1 MGAVTLRRLVLALL
15 LLVAASTP
23 AVSAPVAHR
32 EVLPNG
38 IVLLVAE
45 RPTVPIVVVRVALR
59 AGAAFDPAGR
69 EGLANLT
76 GSLLTRGT
84 AKRTGPQLDTAI
96 ESVGGSLEASAGRE
110 DVTASLAVLKRDLGL
125 GLDLL
130 AEVVLSP
137 AFPEDEIKRRIARIQ
152 AAIKRNEE
160 DPEVVAGRALA
171 RLVFPG
177 HTYGRPIEGTSESV
191 GRLTRDDVVALYR
204 ERVRPDSA
212 VIAVVG
218 AVTVDEARREVL
230 ARFGAWP
237 RPTTPAG
244 VVPQA
249 TPAAAPGSETVRKDV
264 TQTTILLGR
273 QAIRQTDPDYFALT
287 VATRILGGGQSARL
301 YRRIRDEAGLAYS
314 VYSYLSPARAGA
326 SLVVGA
332 QTRNAETARVLDLI
346 RVEMERI
353 GRDRVTDEELAS
365 AREYLI
371 GSYGLR
377 LDTSSK
383 FAGYIVALEQ
393 QALGLEYPERYKRE
407 IGRVTAADVQR
418 VAAKYLTPAAFDQV
432 IVGGA
437 P

>member
-1 MGAVTLRRLVLALL
+1 MDAVTTRRLVLALL

-160 DPEVVAGRALA
+160 DPEAVAGRALA

-191 GRLTRDDVVALYR
+191 GRLTRDDVVAHYR

-230 ARFGAWP
+230 ARFGAWS
-237 RPTTPAG
+237 RPTTPAD

-249 TPAAAPGSETVRKDV
+249 TPAAAPGSETMRKDV

-314 VYSYLSPARAGA
+314 VYAYLSPARAGA

-393 QALGLEYPERYKRE
+393 HALGFDYPERYKRE
-407 IGRVTAADVQR
+407 IGRVSAADVQR
-418 VAAKYLTPAAFDQV
+418 VAAKYLAPAAFDQV
-432 IVGGA
+432 VVGGA

>member
-1 MGAVTLRRLVLALL
+1 MNAMTRRLVVAALL
-15 LLVAASTP
+15 LAAASTP
-23 AVSAPVAHR
+23 AASAPLAHR

-45 RPTVPIVVVRVALR
+45 RPTVPIVVVRVALG
-59 AGAAFDPAGR
+59 AGSGFDPAGR
-69 EGLANLT
+69 EGLANLI

-84 AKRTGPQLDTAI
+84 ARRTGPQLDSAI

-130 AEVVLSP
+130 AEIVLSP
-137 AFPEDEIKRRIARIQ
+137 AFPEDEVKRRITRIQ
-152 AAIKRNEE
+152 AAIKRSEE
-160 DPEVVAGRALA
+160 DPETVAGRQLQ
-171 RLVFPG
+171 RLIFPG
-177 HTYGRPIEGTSESV
+177 HPYGRPIEGTSESV
-191 GRLTRDDVVALYR
+191 ARLTRDDVLAYYR
-204 ERVRPDSA
+204 ERVRPDTA

-218 AVTVDEARREVL
+218 AVTVDEARREIL

-244 VVPQA
+244 VIPQA
-249 TPAAAPGSETVRKDV
+249 QPAAPPKSEAIRKDV

-273 QAIRQTDPDYFALT
+273 QAIRQNDPDYFALT
-287 VATRILGGGQSARL
+287 VATRILGGGQAARL
-301 YRRIRDEAGLAYS
+301 YRRVRDEAGLAYS
-314 VYSYLSPARAGA
+314 VYAYVSPARAGA

-332 QTRNAETARVLDLI
+332 QTRNAETARVLDLV
-346 RVEMERI
+346 RAEMERI
-353 GRDRVTDEELAS
+353 GRERVTDEELSS
-365 AREYLI
+365 AKEYLI

-377 LDTSSK
+377 LDTSSR

-393 QALGLEYPERYKRE
+393 NGLGFDYPERYKRE
-407 IGRVTAADVQR
+407 IGRVSAADIQR
-418 VAAKYLTPAAFDQV
+418 VAARFLGPPAFDQV

>member
-1 MGAVTLRRLVLALL
+1 MTTRRLALAAL

-23 AVSAPVAHR
+23 AGSAPPLAHR

-59 AGAAFDPAGR
+59 AGSAFDPADR
-69 EGLANLT
+69 DGLANLT

-84 AKRTGPQLDTAI
+84 AKRTGPQLDEVI
-96 ESVGGSLEASAGRE
+96 ESAGGSLEASAGRE
-110 DVTASLAVLKRDLGL
+110 DVTASLAVLKRDVGL

-137 AFPEDEIKRRIARIQ
+137 AFPEDEVKRRIARIQ
-152 AAIKRNEE
+152 AAIKRNEA
-160 DPEVVAGRALA
+160 DPEAVAGRALA

-177 HTYGRPIEGTSESV
+177 HPYGLPIEGTSESV
-191 GRLTRDDVVALYR
+191 GRLTRDDVVAFYR
-204 ERVRPDSA
+204 ERVRPDTA

-218 AVTVDEARREVL
+218 AVTVDEARREIL
-230 ARFGAWP
+230 TRFGAWP
-237 RPTTPAG
+237 RPATPPG
-244 VVPQA
+244 VIPQA
-249 TPAAAPGSETVRKDV
+249 VPAAPPKSETIRKDV

-273 QAIRQTDPDYFALT
+273 QAIRQNDPDYFALT
-287 VATRILGGGQSARL
+287 VATRILGGGQAARL
-301 YRRIRDEAGLAYS
+301 YRRVRDEAGLAYS
-314 VYSYLSPARAGA
+314 VYAYLSPARAGA

-332 QTRNAETARVLDLI
+332 QTRNAETARVFDLV

-365 AREYLI
+365 AKEYLI

-377 LDTSSK
+377 LDTSAR

-393 QALGLEYPERYKRE
+393 NALGFDYPERYKRE
-407 IGRVTAADVQR
+407 IGRVTAVDVQR
-418 VAAKYLTPAAFDQV
+418 VAARFLGPPAFDQV
-432 IVGGA
+432 VVGGA

>member
-1 MGAVTLRRLVLALL
+1 MGAVTTRRLVLAALL
-15 LLVAASTP
+15 LTVASSPAS
-23 AVSAPVAHR
+23 AAPLAHR

-45 RPTVPIVVVRVALR
+45 RPAVPIVVVRVAVR

-84 AKRTGPQLDTAI
+84 AGRSGPELDTAI
-96 ESVGGSLEASAGRE
+96 ESVGGSLEASTGRE
-110 DVTASLAVLKRDLGL
+110 DMTASLAVLKRDLDL

-130 AEVVLSP
+130 TEVVRSP
-137 AFPEDEIKRRIARIQ
+137 AFPEDEVKRRVTRIQ
-152 AAIKRNEE
+152 AAIKRDEE
-160 DPEVVAGRALA
+160 DPETVAGQALA

-177 HTYGRPIEGTSESV
+177 HPYGRRVDGTSESV
-191 GRLTRDDVVALYR
+191 GRLTRDDVVAYYR
-204 ERVRPDSA
+204 EHVRPDA
-212 VIAVVG
+212 TVIAVVG
-218 AVTVDEARREVL
+218 AVTVDEARRAIL

-237 RPTTPAG
+237 RP
-244 VVPQA
+244 A
-249 TPAAAPGSETVRKDV
+249 TPAATVPRARPAAAPTSETIKKDV

-273 QAIRQTDPDYFALT
+273 QAIRQDDPDYFALT

-301 YRRIRDEAGLAYS
+301 YRRVRDEAGLAYS
-314 VYSYLSPARAGA
+314 VYAYLSPARSGA
-326 SLVVGA
+326 SLVVGG
-332 QTRNAETARVLDLI
+332 QTRNVETARVLDLV
-346 RVEMERI
+346 RGEMERMT
-353 GRDRVTDEELAS
+353 RDRVTDGELVS
-365 AREYLI
+365 AKEYLI
-371 GSYGLR
+371 GSYALR
-377 LDTSSK
+377 LDTSSR

-393 QALGLEYPERYKRE
+393 NALGFDYPERYKRE
-407 IGRVTAADVQR
+407 IGRVTAADVLR